1 MKFILHSVSYSPT
14 WRGQTA
20 LPLDKVIE
28 KATQFGYDG
37 IELIAKRPHAS
48 PLDLNPDARRRLRET
63 LQMKG
68 LDMACIA
75 GYQDFSSGLE
85 YPDMAHFEKELLYL
99 RETIRLA
106 YDLGCKIVRIYSG
119 FLRPQIP
126 YEDQWNW
133 CVQYIREGAK
143 FAEDCGVYLA
153 LQNHSEITVHH
164 QDLLQM
170 IQEIGSPAMKVALDA
185 PYIMKTG
192 EPLEKAVVEVGPLM
206 VYSTASDQLQRKVA
220 FHNAPST
227 FKMTGF
233 YTLTKTIA
241 VPAGDGVVDYRTF
254 FKALKKIGYDSYM
267 AYEICAPIQGGGS
280 EANLDR
286 CAQKS
291 LAYLRKIYQEVYGE
305 KGS

>member
-28 KATQFGYDG
+28 KAAQLGYDG

-48 PLDLNPDARRRLRET
+48 PLDLNADARKRLRET
-63 LQMKG
+63 IQGKG
-68 LDMACIA
+68 LELPCIA

-85 YPDMAHFEKELLYL
+85 HPDMAHFEKELLYL

-119 FLRPQIP
+119 FLRPEIP

-133 CVQYIREGAK
+133 CVQYIREGAR
-143 FAEDCGVYLA
+143 FAEDWGIYLA

-164 QDLLQM
+164 QDVLQM
-170 IQEIGSPAMKVALDA
+170 IQEIGSPAVKVALDA
-185 PYIMKTG
+185 PYIMRTG
-192 EPLEKAVVEVGPLM
+192 EPFEKAVAEVGSLM
-206 VYSTASDQLQRKVA
+206 IYSTASDQIHRTVA

-227 FKMTGF
+227 FKMTGY
-233 YTLTKTIA
+233 YTLTRLIA
-241 VPAGDGVVDYRTF
+241 VPAGDGVVDYRAF
-254 FKALKKIGYDSYM
+254 FMALKKIGYDSYM
-267 AYEICAPIQGGGS
+267 AYEICAPIRGGGS
-280 EANLDR
+280 EANLDQ
-286 CAQKS
+286 CAKKS
-291 LAYLRKIYQEVYGE
+291 QAHLREIYREVYGR
-305 KGS
+305 KN